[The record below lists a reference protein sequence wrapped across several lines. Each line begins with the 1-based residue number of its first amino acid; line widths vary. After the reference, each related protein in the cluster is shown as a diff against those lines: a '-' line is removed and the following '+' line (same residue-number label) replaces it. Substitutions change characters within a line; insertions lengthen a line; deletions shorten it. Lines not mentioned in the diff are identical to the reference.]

1 MTKTQNTSASASD
14 TQKPRTPKRRWRTM
28 VAWVLLILGI
38 ILTPITVIGVWTRNQ
53 LLDTDRYVATITPLA
68 SDPAIQKAIATS
80 VSQNIFADNRV
91 SDALQEKLPD
101 SLDFLASPASTA
113 LQQATYKITLKAV
126 EDKKF
131 ETVWIQANRVAHKS
145 LENVLTG
152 DGKITVNTKHG
163 EIALDLTPLYE
174 QVSKKLE
181 KTSFGVTSKLPFSLL
196 PTDFVFARSDG
207 LVTAQGAT
215 KALNSAANILPWL
228 VLALFAGSIAAAK
241 DRRKGAFRVGLGLVV
256 VSLLLAAALSLGRSG
271 YVNAAATTPT
281 GQAAQTSVYNIT
293 LRFLFMINRIV
304 MLFGLVV
311 AITAGVLGDSRA
323 AIKIRGVIGALTNR
337 AGSAGSEHGVL
348 GGPVSN
354 FVAGNLVL
362 LQSIVVVTAFAA
374 FVFISTPSPMTVV
387 WLALLTGVVEIV
399 LLIVARAGS
408 KSPLESAA
416 IDQAIETAIDAK

>member
-1 MTKTQNTSASASD
+1 MTKTQETSTSPSD
-14 TQKPRTPKRRWRTM
+14 TQKPQTPKRRWRTM

-38 ILTPITVIGVWTRNQ
+38 ILTPITVVGVWSRNQ

-80 VSQNIFADNRV
+80 VSTNIFADNRV
-91 SDALQEKLPD
+91 SDALQEKLPN

-152 DGKITVNTKHG
+152 DGNITIQTKKG
-163 EIALDLTPLYE
+163 EVTIDLSPVYKE
-174 QVSKKLE
+174 VSKKLE
-181 KTSFGVTSKLPFSLL
+181 KTSFGVTSKIPFNLI
-196 PTDFVFARSDG
+196 PTDFVLARADG

-228 VLALFAGSIAAAK
+228 IIALFAGSIAAAK

-271 YVNAAATTPT
+271 YVNAAATTST

-304 MLFGLVV
+304 MLIGLVV
-311 AITAGVLGDSRA
+311 AITAGVLGESRA
-323 AIKIRGVIGALTNR
+323 AIKIRAVFSGLTNR
-337 AGSAGSEHGVL
+337 AGSAGSEHGIL
-348 GGPVSN
+348 GGPISN

-362 LQSIVVVTAFAA
+362 LQSIVVVIAFTA
-374 FVFISTPSPMTVV
+374 FVFISAPSPMTVV
-387 WLALLTGVVEIV
+387 WLALITGVVEIV
-399 LLIVARAGS
+399 LLIVARSGNN
-408 KSPLESAA
+408 SPAESAP
-416 IDQAIETAIDAK
+416 IEVK

>member
-1 MTKTQNTSASASD
+1 MTKTQETSTSPSD
-14 TQKPRTPKRRWRTM
+14 TQKPQTPKRRWRTM

-38 ILTPITVIGVWTRNQ
+38 ILTPITVVGVWSRNQ

-80 VSQNIFADNRV
+80 VSTNIFADNRV
-91 SDALQEKLPD
+91 SDALQEKLPN

-152 DGKITVNTKHG
+152 DGNITIQTKKG
-163 EIALDLTPLYE
+163 EVTIDLSPVYKE
-174 QVSKKLE
+174 VSKKLE
-181 KTSFGVTSKLPFSLL
+181 KTSFGVTSKIPFNLI
-196 PTDFVFARSDG
+196 PTDFVVARADG

-228 VLALFAGSIAAAK
+228 ILALFAGSIAAAK
-241 DRRKGAFRVGLGLVV
+241 ERRKAAFRVGLGLVV

-271 YVNAAATTPT
+271 YVNAAATTST
-281 GQAAQTSVYNIT
+281 GQAAQTSVYDIT

-304 MLFGLVV
+304 MLIGLVV
-311 AITAGVLGDSRA
+311 VITAGVLGESRA
-323 AIKIRGVIGALTNR
+323 AIKIRAVFSGLTNR

-348 GGPVSN
+348 GGPISN

-362 LQSIVVVTAFAA
+362 LQSIVVVIAFTA
-374 FVFISTPSPMTVV
+374 FVFISAPSPMTVV

-399 LLIVARAGS
+399 LLIVARSGS
-408 KSPLESAA
+408 NSPAESAA
-416 IDQAIETAIDAK
+416 IEVK